1 MHQLT
6 FRFTV
11 DIAYHLNVRFKEL
24 HTQTC
29 VFLRMSPSVSSDQHS
44 LIVATVR
51 LSVRENNA
59 LPEIK
64 GSKNNKSNTKL
75 FQK

>member
-1 MHQLT
+1 
-6 FRFTV
+6 
-11 DIAYHLNVRFKEL
+11 
-24 HTQTC
+24 
-29 VFLRMSPSVSSDQHS
+29 MSPRVSSDQHS

-64 GSKNNKSNTKL
+64 GVKDNKSNTK
-75 FQK
+75 FEIISKIKS